1 MKTPSLVALLAAA
14 LFASTANGQ
23 TPSPSDHAANQ
34 EVFCQGTYALCIKA
48 ACTPIPTIDRLG
60 NYTYDRVSCSCEI
73 ENGWSM
79 GPGQCADRIPVK
91 HGHFVYMI
99 STYSNLFNETNATL
113 ACSPEQ
119 LRGTPWAWC
128 YGAPCVADER
138 AVEAGNGAV
147 SCTCP
152 LETGAMQTLGGNCTT
167 SNCTSIYSAATPE
180 GDNIAN
186 QHFANYMEQHGY
198 KHFPPAQMCASNP
211 VLAPPK

>member
-1 MKTPSLVALLAAA
+1 ML
-14 LFASTANGQ
+14 
-23 TPSPSDHAANQ
+23 
-34 EVFCQGTYALCIKA
+34 
-48 ACTPIPTIDRLG
+48 
-60 NYTYDRVSCSCEI
+60 
-73 ENGWSM
+73 W
-79 GPGQCADRIPVK
+79 
-91 HGHFVYMI
+91 
-99 STYSNLFNETNATL
+99 
-113 ACSPEQ
+113 
-119 LRGTPWAWC
+119 
-128 YGAPCVADER
+128 GAVVADER

-152 LETGAMQTLGGNCTT
+152 LETGAMQTLGGNSTT